1 MERFFQAAA
10 AALIA
15 AILGLALSKQG
26 RDWTLIL
33 TTLVSCMVL
42 AVAAAYL
49 EPILDFVQRLQGDSR
64 LDGDML
70 AVILKAVGIG
80 LVAEC
85 AGLICQDAGNAALG
99 KGIQILSSIVIL
111 WLALPLMEGLL
122 ELVQKIVGGV

>member
-26 RDWTLIL
+26 KDWTLIL

-70 AVILKAVGIG
+70 AVILKAVGI
-80 LVAEC
+80 LPEREIKPQA
-85 AGLICQDAGNAALG
+85 AGSKDCL
-99 KGIQILSSIVIL
+99 
-111 WLALPLMEGLL
+111 
-122 ELVQKIVGGV
+122 KIFSA